1 MKGIALVARNAQAL
15 GEVAE
20 EVRKI
25 NSAIQVLEVAADI
38 TNKTSVDQLF
48 VEVRSTFG
56 NADVLVNNSEVLSEL
71 GHLRDAPKS
80 TWWRDF
86 VRHA

>member
-71 GHLRDAPKS
+71 GHLRDAPES